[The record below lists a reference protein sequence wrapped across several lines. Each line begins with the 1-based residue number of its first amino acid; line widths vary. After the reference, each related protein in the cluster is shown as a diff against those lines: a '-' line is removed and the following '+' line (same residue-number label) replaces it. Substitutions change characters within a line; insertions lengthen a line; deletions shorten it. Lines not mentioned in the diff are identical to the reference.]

1 MSGRRISGIA
11 VVTGGASGIGA
22 ACCRVLADAGAT
34 VVVLDRDEARGN
46 AIAAEV
52 KGRAWVADV
61 GDEKALDECAGA
73 IEAAVGPVD
82 VLVNSAGVLQQPL
95 PPGTTAD
102 VVVGRGH
109 PHRSA
114 RHLRGFGRVRP
125 AHGAARTRQHHQHR
139 LDRRDAVD
147 ADACLRAGQSSGH
160 RHHRMPCRR
169 MGTLRRAGQCGVT
182 GLYAHARPP
191 GARST
196 RASATSPCSTRTPR
210 SAAW

>member
-1 MSGRRISGIA
+1 MSGRRIGGIA

-73 IEAAVGPVD
+73 IEAAAGPVD

-95 PPGTTAD
+95 PPEQLPMSSWDEVIHIDQRGTYVAS
-102 VVVGRGH
+102 V
-109 PHRSA
+109 A
-114 RHLRGFGRVRP
+114 FGR
-125 AHGAARTRQHHQHR
+125 
-139 LDRRDAVD
+139 
-147 ADACLRAGQSSGH
+147 
-160 RHHRMPCRR
+160 RM
-169 MGTLRRAGQCGVT
+169 
-182 GLYAHARPP
+182 
-191 GARST
+191 
-196 RASATSPCSTRTPR
+196 
-210 SAAW
+210 